1 MKISIEAYKWDEFI
15 LKYWSTP
22 DWQHL
27 RFGQA
32 FYNYFDLHKM
42 KQTKELDMLYN
53 SDNDKASKL
62 IHSMF
67 EIH

>member
-1 MKISIEAYKWDEFI
+1 MKISIEAKEWDNFI
-15 LKYWSTP
+15 EQWSTP
-22 DWQHL
+22 DWRHL

-32 FYNYFDLHKM
+32 FYNYFNLHKM

-53 SDNDKASKL
+53 SDADEASKL

>member
-1 MKISIEAYKWDEFI
+1 MKISIEAKEWDKFI
-15 LKYWSTP
+15 EQWGTP
-22 DWQHL
+22 EWHRNL

-32 FYNYFDLHKM
+32 FYNYFNLYKM

-53 SDNDKASKL
+53 SDGDKASKL

>member
-1 MKISIEAYKWDEFI
+1 MKISIEAKEWDNFI
-15 LKYWSTP
+15 EQWSTP
-22 DWQHL
+22 EWCRNL

-32 FYNYFDLHKM
+32 FYNYFNLHKM

-53 SDNDKASKL
+53 SDSDKASKL

>member
-1 MKISIEAYKWDEFI
+1 MKISIEAKEWDNFI
-15 LKYWSTP
+15 KQWSTP
-22 DWQHL
+22 EWHRNL

-32 FYNYFDLHKM
+32 FYNYFNLYKM

-53 SDNDKASKL
+53 SDGDEASKL